1 MSDLENFVKDLAQ
14 SLGVPS
20 AGLSY
25 TEALHVV
32 KALADNQRERSDACA
47 NVSGTL
53 TGPLGAA
60 YRCFMDMDHRLKR
73 VDEFA
78 TLQISLLQ
86 NRIAELEKGNI
97 PLGSKKPFRL
107 EQTVFPV
114 SYHTNHNTGQHSV
127 TDIRLLGLV
136 AAGTTAIEPSVLDL
150 HLLAGSDDAEK
161 LRNAVTGRK
170 TYKLILEE
178 TEETF

>member
-1 MSDLENFVKDLAQ
+1 MTDLENFVKDLAQ
-14 SLGVPS
+14 SLGMPS

-53 TGPLGAA
+53 TGPFGAA
-60 YRCFMDMDHRLKR
+60 YRCFMDMDQRLKC

-78 TLQISLLQ
+78 TLQISLLR
-86 NRIAELEKGNI
+86 NRVAELEKGNI
-97 PLGSKKPFRL
+97 PLGGKKSFRL

-114 SYHTNHNTGQHSV
+114 SYHTKHEAGRHSV
-127 TDIRLLGLV
+127 TNVRLMGLV
-136 AAGTTAIEPSVLDL
+136 AVGTTAVEPSVLDL
-150 HLLAGSDDAEK
+150 HLLADSVEAEK
-161 LRNAVTGRK
+161 LRSAVTGRK

-178 TEETF
+178 TEEVF